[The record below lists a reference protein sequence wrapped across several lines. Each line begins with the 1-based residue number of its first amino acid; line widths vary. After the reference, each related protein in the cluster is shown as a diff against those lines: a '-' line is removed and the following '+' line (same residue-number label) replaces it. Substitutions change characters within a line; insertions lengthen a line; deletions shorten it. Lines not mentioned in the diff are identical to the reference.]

1 MLVYSSMAYAGDTKA
16 GGNIPGKDSLY
27 LQFYGGIN
35 KSANENLPM
44 SEFSSYPLSGGFFI
58 GIGKEVNALWG
69 WRTALRYNH
78 NKSRNVHEC
87 ESPDT
92 WGWNNIGLFVDA
104 TFDITD
110 ALKLPVNRGT
120 RFNLKAFAGIGGV
133 YTFGFPMQ
141 TPLSYSEAYSR
152 NSTVG
157 FGMRAGLT
165 AT

>member
-1 MLVYSSMAYAGDTKA
+1 MAYAGDTKA

-27 LQFYGGIN
+27 IQIYGGIN

-58 GIGKEVNALWG
+58 GVGKEVNALWG

-78 NKSRNVHEC
+78 NKSRNVPEC

-110 ALKLPVNRGT
+110 ALRLPANRGT
-120 RFNLKAFAGIGGV
+120 RFNLKAFAGVGGV

-141 TPLSYSEAYSR
+141 TPL
-152 NSTVG
+152 
-157 FGMRAGLT
+157 
-165 AT
+165 